1 VFERIGSVNDSAH
14 KHGPLPPPSG
24 ATTITWPTETTYTT
38 RHHYADL
45 SLMALV
51 YFLVALQFA
60 CDCCFF

>member
-1 VFERIGSVNDSAH
+1 VFERIGSVNDSGH

-45 SLMALV
+45 SLM
-51 YFLVALQFA
+51 
-60 CDCCFF
+60 